1 MFVSSISTEMVKPNC
16 SLNHQNSEKRRR
28 NCTRQGELWPTRPD
42 GDDTGIDLLGDVL
55 TDVAAQNADS
65 ERFDLPLLR
74 RLLRFKNVFKGPFQ
88 EAKISGRRLRA
99 ENSACLSPAVLLTAK
114 RFSDSTPPPKRLR
127 LVGTLDMV
135 RGSTQTFGLQL
146 ESGEEVRGVLVEG
159 AIEELAPFINKKI
172 LVYGKAVYR
181 ASGRLLRIDTDEFRL
196 ATDEDEFFARLPK
209 PPRVKLDL
217 KTIFREQQHKK
228 GVKAILGNW
237 PGDETDEQI
246 EQALQEI
253 S

>member
-1 MFVSSISTEMVKPNC
+1 M
-16 SLNHQNSEKRRR
+16 
-28 NCTRQGELWPTRPD
+28 
-42 GDDTGIDLLGDVL
+42 
-55 TDVAAQNADS
+55 
-65 ERFDLPLLR
+65 
-74 RLLRFKNVFKGPFQ
+74 
-88 EAKISGRRLRA
+88 
-99 ENSACLSPAVLLTAK
+99 
-114 RFSDSTPPPKRLR
+114 
-127 LVGTLDMV
+127 
-135 RGSTQTFGLQL
+135 
-146 ESGEEVRGVLVEG
+146 LVEG